1 MSQSTQGK
9 PATREPGILVALLKT
24 AQAQLFGTRKGGD
37 RYWRAYTRSGKIVVI
52 DGRQVVD
59 VIDPKQVPDK

>member
-1 MSQSTQGK
+1 MSQPTQDK
-9 PATREPGILVALLKT
+9 SAKRKPGILVAFLKT
-24 AQAQLFGTRKGGD
+24 AQAQLFGTRQASD